1 MKIFVRAVLALAIIG
16 LNDAAQAE
24 ESPAYFIAQV
34 QITDQTSYFNAY
46 GANVGPLLEEAG
58 AEILAATPVRQQLE
72 GDWTGN
78 WTVIIRFPSMEK
90 ALDWYRS
97 DAYQAIRPL
106 RLQST
111 DENNIILV
119 PGFVPPQ

>member
-1 MKIFVRAVLALAIIG
+1 MKTFIHAVLALAIIA
-16 LNDAAQAE
+16 LNGAAQAE

-34 QITDQTSYFNAY
+34 QITDQKSYFDAY
-46 GANVGPLLEEAG
+46 GAKVGPLLEKAG
-58 AEILAATPVRQQLE
+58 AEILAATPDRQQLE

-78 WTVIIRFPSMEK
+78 WTVIIRFPSKEK

-111 DENNIILV
+111 DENNIVLV
-119 PGFVPPQ
+119 PSFVPAQ

>member
-58 AEILAATPVRQQLE
+58 AEILAATPDRQQLE

-111 DENNIILV
+111 DENNIVLV
-119 PGFVPPQ
+119 PSFVPAQ